1 GPIPA
6 GRGRAAWAGSRAAVR
21 RVPAEL
27 RADGRRGVRVTL
39 KDYQHDAVAAVLSQ
53 LGDARDFYKTRNRV
67 SSVALTATT
76 GSGKTVMAAA
86 VIEALFWGSDE
97 FGVEPDPGAVV
108 LWFSDDPS
116 LNEQAKHR
124 LRSASEQLRHH
135 LVTVEHPFRYEKLQ
149 SKTVYFLN
157 TSKLSKN
164 SLLVR
169 GWSDAEAPDAVSEP
183 TLDGMN
189 VEEITPFTF
198 WD

>member
-1 GPIPA
+1 M
-6 GRGRAAWAGSRAAVR
+6 
-21 RVPAEL
+21 
-27 RADGRRGVRVTL
+27 RVTL

-108 LWFSDDPS
+108 LWFSDDPA

-135 LVTVEHPFRYEKLQ
+135 VVTVEHPFRYEKLQ
-149 SKTVYFLN
+149 PKMVYFLN

-169 GWSDAEAPDAVSEP
+169 GADDLEQTDEDVALLE
-183 TLDGMN
+183 
-189 VEEITPFTF
+189 
-198 WD
+198 